1 MIFFLSPGGFLPSKL
16 DKKKS
21 ESHSVVSDSF
31 ATPCSSPGSSSMEF
45 PQGRMLEW
53 VAISF
58 SRGSFYP
65 GTEPGSPALQADS
78 QLSEP
83 PGKPNQRNLF
93 HFMWNFSKGA
103 KEVRS
108 FGKRLSAQARSLNQR
123 SGFVGGD
130 TRKLLCMMAL
140 L

>member
-1 MIFFLSPGGFLPSKL
+1 MGSSPANQT
-16 DKKKS
+16 KKKVKVTQLCLTLLQP
-21 ESHSVVSDSF
+21 HV
-31 ATPCSSPGSSSMEF
+31 ARQAPLSMEF

-83 PGKPNQRNLF
+83 PGKPNQRNLYF
-93 HFMWNFSKGA
+93 N
-103 KEVRS
+103 
-108 FGKRLSAQARSLNQR
+108 LSS
-123 SGFVGGD
+123 
-130 TRKLLCMMAL
+130 
-140 L
+140 